1 MGEVLPLCGGRPVSV
16 HQFLLQGTTV
26 PRRRK
31 LNQLP
36 VAPLPAGR
44 RGGADKASSKDLSQ
58 GPATRSGASRKKPSA
73 AAGTAPADTA
83 TAGTATA
90 GTATAGTAPTA
101 STSASTSESQ
111 ALRPKTPTKAAL
123 KSYDHSFTLRDPLM
137 PHLEDD
143 PLGGDP
149 FDAFDSGDEEIPCG
163 QRDNLAAMFDLAGTL
178 ETPVPAQ
185 VGEPRAPPAPPLPL
199 AAQTAP
205 VAGPAPAID
214 LAMLVAALREAVP
227 PPQPQ
232 AEVAL
237 SLVAIGQALSAL
249 STKMDTCQVLGKRA
263 RSRSPSPPS
272 SPPPPREKRSRVRSR
287 TRSRSRSRSYSPS
300 PSHSGRSSPTSSQ
313 FSDQSED
320 ESPPLGDEETLDLG
334 IPPLN
339 ERSALD
345 HELLTAEG
353 ELDSGD
359 RPCGRP
365 SAYTGDVSCDP
376 FSVYQARSA
385 YRLHG

>member
-1 MGEVLPLCGGRPVSV
+1 
-16 HQFLLQGTTV
+16 
-26 PRRRK
+26 
-31 LNQLP
+31 
-36 VAPLPAGR
+36 
-44 RGGADKASSKDLSQ
+44 
-58 GPATRSGASRKKPSA
+58 
-73 AAGTAPADTA
+73 
-83 TAGTATA
+83 
-90 GTATAGTAPTA
+90 
-101 STSASTSESQ
+101 
-111 ALRPKTPTKAAL
+111 
-123 KSYDHSFTLRDPLM
+123 M

-199 AAQTAP
+199 AAQTAR

-232 AEVAL
+232 AEVAQ

-263 RSRSPSPPS
+263 RSRSPSPTS

-300 PSHSGRSSPTSSQ
+300 PSRSGRSSPTSSQ

-320 ESPPLGDEETLDLG
+320 ESPPPRG
-334 IPPLN
+334 
-339 ERSALD
+339 
-345 HELLTAEG
+345 
-353 ELDSGD
+353 
-359 RPCGRP
+359 
-365 SAYTGDVSCDP
+365 
-376 FSVYQARSA
+376 
-385 YRLHG
+385 